1 MQYVDV
7 CVDGE
12 FKIELMDSKLM
23 WKGSSNQR
31 VIDVQASLSLQ
42 NGEAPVL
49 HCGDY
54 R

>member
-7 CVDGE
+7 VVDGE
-12 FKIELMDSKLM
+12 YVAELRDPKLM

-31 VIDVQASLSLQ
+31 VIDVQKTLAGPDVLV
-42 NGEAPVL
+42 PVL

-54 R
+54 N